1 MRIAL
6 RSVAALLLAW
16 LAPAAACPAE
26 PTTDRIPLAAP
37 MVLEYTGQ
45 VAGLDAQSGTRT
57 VFRIRAVAPEWQVEW
72 EEAFRLG
79 AFVVPARVLA
89 ESRRYYR
96 TVVLENGRELP
107 LDGTLLV
114 LSAAVYDELERGRQ
128 AKLQIQR
135 HPSWLRQ
142 TGTMTMTIDGRS
154 VPALTA
160 TDSLGRTYCF
170 QHDRAFPLL
179 LRYQANTYT
188 ECLTRVHHGDV
199 LFRWYH

>member
-1 MRIAL
+1 MRI
-6 RSVAALLLAW
+6 RRCSVAALLLVW
-16 LAPAAACPAE
+16 LAPAVAGPAGRA
-26 PTTDRIPLAAP
+26 TDHIARAP
-37 MVLEYTGQ
+37 PKVREYTGQ
-45 VAGLDAQSGTRT
+45 VAGLAAPAETRT
-57 VFRIRAVAPEWQVEW
+57 VYRIRAVAPEWRVEW

-79 AFVVPARVLA
+79 AFVIPAKVLT

-96 TVVLENGRELP
+96 SVVLENGRELP
-107 LDGTLLV
+107 LDGTLLM

-135 HPSWLRQ
+135 HPSWLRP
-142 TGTMTMTIDGRS
+142 TGETTMTIDGRS

-160 TDSLGRTYCF
+160 TDSLGRAYCF
-170 QHDRAFPLL
+170 QRDRAFPLL

>member
-1 MRIAL
+1 MRAAL
-6 RSVAALLLAW
+6 RSIAALLLAW
-16 LAPAAACPAE
+16 LAPAVACSAE
-26 PTTDRIPLAAP
+26 PATDRIALAAP

-45 VAGLDAQSGTRT
+45 VTGLDAQSETRT
-57 VFRIRAVAPEWQVEW
+57 VFRIRAVAPEWRVEW

-79 AFVVPARVLA
+79 AFVVPAKVLA

-96 TVVLENGRELP
+96 SVVLENGRELP

-114 LSAAVYDELERGRQ
+114 LSAAVYDELEQGRQ
-128 AKLQIQR
+128 VKLQIQR
-135 HPSWLRQ
+135 HPSWLRP
-142 TGTMTMTIDGRS
+142 TGETTMTIDGRS

-160 TDSLGRTYCF
+160 TDSLGRAYCF
-170 QHDRAFPLL
+170 QRDRAFPLL
-179 LRYQANTYT
+179 LRYQANAYS

>member
-1 MRIAL
+1 MRITL
-6 RSVAALLLAW
+6 RSVAALLFAG
-16 LAPAAACPAE
+16 LAPAVACPAG
-26 PTTDRIPLAAP
+26 PTTDRIALAAP

-57 VFRIRAVAPEWQVEW
+57 VFRIRAVAPEWRVEW

-96 TVVLENGRELP
+96 SVVLENGRELP

-114 LSAAVYDELERGRQ
+114 LSAAVYDELEGGRQ

-135 HPSWLRQ
+135 YPSWLRQ
-142 TGTMTMTIDGRS
+142 TGETTMTVDGRS
-154 VPALTA
+154 VPALAA

-170 QHDRAFPLL
+170 QRDRAFPLL
-179 LRYQANTYT
+179 LRYQANAYT
-188 ECLTRVHHGDV
+188 ECLTRIHHGDV